1 MQYNDA
7 FDVLMYV
14 YEVEKSFAAHI
25 IPIRGHIVDII
36 QNGRPKK
43 WGTKTIYPYIFVY
56 I

>member
-14 YEVEKSFAAHI
+14 YQVGKSFAAHT
-25 IPIRGHIVDII
+25 IPISGHIVDII
-36 QNGRPKK
+36 QYGRPKK
-43 WGTKTIYPYIFVY
+43 WGTKTMYLYIFVY